1 MATSTNTWAKE
12 PIAKVALKAANLA
25 GYRTLQKEQ
34 KEAIVDFV
42 SGRDVFVCLPTGY
55 GKSLCFA
62 LLPAIFDVIRRV
74 LKKSLVVVVSPLNS
88 LMQDQVSSYCAKG
101 ISAICVGDSHMNK
114 DTRKRIKGGE
124 YQLIFTSPEAL
135 FTTTQW
141 LDTLSSE
148 LFQSNLVGLIVDEA
162 HCIKKW

>member
-1 MATSTNTWAKE
+1 MATSTSTWAKE

-25 GYRTLQKEQ
+25 GYKALHKEQ

-42 SGRDVFVCLPTGY
+42 SGRDVF
-55 GKSLCFA
+55 CFA

-74 LKKSLVVVVSPLNS
+74 FKKSLVVVVSPLNS

-101 ISAICVGDSHMNK
+101 ISAICVGDTHMNQ